1 MSAPVQP
8 RRGGQNT
15 TPSDL
20 ILRRRRAAPGR
31 GEQCR
36 PTRSDTAAL
45 SPDPERQHPSGW
57 NTTRAD
63 SVARQR
69 VPSILGWTTPSEFRP
84 SRRRTSRRSSRWRAS
99 RDMLWRGDSRSSCP
113 PATPPTRRRTRRR
126 SSRCRASRDILWR
139 GDSSSSC
146 PPAVDWYQQSSRNPV
161 DRQSQGGFCTQDLAR
176 YPRHH

>member
-20 ILRRRRAAPGR
+20 IGRRRRAAPGR

-69 VPSILGWTTPSEFRP
+69 IRTPPSSVHLRVDNALRVPSVETADESTLFSME
-84 SRRRTSRRSSRWRAS
+84 S
-99 RDMLWRGDSRSSCP
+99 
-113 PATPPTRRRTRRR
+113 
-126 SSRCRASRDILWR
+126 
-139 GDSSSSC
+139 
-146 PPAVDWYQQSSRNPV
+146 
-161 DRQSQGGFCTQDLAR
+161 
-176 YPRHH
+176 